1 MCMSTEH
8 QTRQLASF
16 PSIKPNVL
24 AREAISADIWTGED
38 GEGTM
43 RSDCSSGLTFPE
55 GQCGL
60 PPSVA
65 RRRGSFLQRSHT
77 PLIRPHDAWMR
88 GAPHNGFS
96 LLIRL
101 DEFAQ
106 LTANSGPPWPTARF
120 QSRLGFTGWLK
131 QLAAV
136 VATSRTIS
144 SGILTGS
151 VALGSVW
158 YHRHTEE
165 RLCLKLGMLS
175 AG

>member
-65 RRRGSFLQRSHT
+65 RRRESFLQRSHT
-77 PLIRPHDAWMR
+77 PLIKPHDAWMR

-106 LTANSGPPWPTARF
+106 LTAK
-120 QSRLGFTGWLK
+120 SRLGFTGWLK